1 MADHTMDML
10 RSAIR
15 AMNEVVLPA
24 VDRQHPLALEQA
36 TLVTRILQLL
46 EQRLAHWPARL
57 RWDLVRQIDLA
68 RALENDARS
77 VSPTLADALRDA
89 AGRGV
94 ALLADD
100 EAQPPAWQAGARELG
115 GLAALVVEAAQ
126 GADEACRRRVESTVV
141 AAAAPA
147 LALQRAWFLPQG
159 WEPDPTAVP
168 SLEAALRPGPPK

>member
-1 MADHTMDML
+1 M
-10 RSAIR
+10 
-15 AMNEVVLPA
+15 
-24 VDRQHPLALEQA
+24 
-36 TLVTRILQLL
+36 
-46 EQRLAHWPARL
+46 
-57 RWDLVRQIDLA
+57 
-68 RALENDARS
+68 
-77 VSPTLADALRDA
+77 SPTLADALRDA

-100 EAQPPAWQAGARELG
+100 GAQPPAWQAGARELG